1 MSFGFDP
8 GLRAHILAH
17 LIEVIDAVELQR
29 EPFPHVSAEGFLPHE
44 VFAELLDRLPPPEV
58 YEPFSYDKHKSEKGE
73 STRHCLPMKNATLG
87 KLAEDD
93 RRFWLTVRSVLGS
106 VELKQAIYAKLA
118 PGLAYRYGVPEQEAA
133 ELPGFASPDLFHETS
148 GYQIKPH
155 PDTRRKVVT
164 MQIALPNDRSRED
177 LGTEFYRRSLNPAS
191 WLREPRGF
199 DLVRSM
205 PFVPNAFYAFTVLNT
220 VRLKSWHGRTTVR
233 DDAGPRDSILNIW
246 YEDAAHG
253 NADLVRENAELAQ
266 QAKASR
272 LAA

>member
-1 MSFGFDP
+1 MSFGFDF
-8 GLRAHILAH
+8 GLRARILAH
-17 LIEVIDAVELQR
+17 LVGVIEAVELQR
-29 EPFPHVSAEGFLPHE
+29 DPFPHVCAEGFLPND

-58 YEPFSYDKHKSEKGE
+58 YEPFSYEKHKSENGE
-73 STRHCLPMKNATLG
+73 STRHCLPMKNRSLG
-87 KLAEDD
+87 KLSEED
-93 RRFWLTVRSVLGS
+93 RRFWYTVRSVLGS

-177 LGTEFYRRSLNPAS
+177 LGTEFYRRSMNPAS

-199 DLVRSM
+199 EVVRRM

-246 YEDAAHG
+246 YEDATQS
-253 NADLVRENAELAQ
+253 NQDVIRENEQLARE
-266 QAKASR
+266 AKAS